1 MKPSSVLVSF
11 RRKSSFAVTALI
23 STFLVPIL
31 TSPVAMA
38 FGGGSGNPFGNGSFY
53 PNEGTF
59 QATIRGVN
67 LSGVAIFSTTSNG
80 GGGGMFT
87 VFSNG
92 NTYIGNTNGA
102 ISGDTISASFEA
114 SLPGSGTGT
123 STSTISS
130 VFGKTASTFTSG
142 GTNSTTTSATTG
154 AQTNSTTGQ
163 TNSTANTST
172 NTVTTGAQ
180 TNSTSG
186 QTNST
191 ANTSTNTV
199 STGAQT
205 KTTSGTTTT
214 GAQTNQTIPYGPT
227 GTGNIDPVTGLPALS
242 NNVEITGAQTN
253 TTATSTD
260 TGAQTNTTVN
270 DTGTSTVT
278 GPTSTVTGAQSN
290 TTVNDTG
297 TSTVT
302 GPTTTVTGEQTTTNT
317 STTVTPDQTT
327 DTYGLINTVATSK
340 YNDVLYASGSF
351 SATLAKTYPVQ
362 QFKGKGTMTFQTV
375 DTSGAVPTLASNTVA
390 INVNGVRT
398 SNTAGTYNPATVQV
412 PYVYT
417 TYQVQVN

>member
-1 MKPSSVLVSF
+1 MKSSSVLSRF

-23 STFLVPIL
+23 STFLLPVL

-38 FGGGSGNPFGNGSFY
+38 FGGGSGDPFGNGSFY

-67 LSGVAIFSTTSNG
+67 LSGVAVFSTTSSG

-114 SLPGSGTGT
+114 SLPGSGQGT

-130 VFGKTASTFTSG
+130 VFGKTASSFTSG

-154 AQTNSTTGQ
+154 AQTNSTAGQ
-163 TNSTANTST
+163 TNSTATTST

-186 QTNST
+186 TTIT
-191 ANTSTNTV
+191 A
-199 STGAQT
+199 
-205 KTTSGTTTT
+205 
-214 GAQTNQTIPYGPT
+214 AQTNQTISYGPT
-227 GTGNIDPVTGLPALS
+227 GTGTVDPTTGLPALS
-242 NNVEITGAQTN
+242 NNVVITGAQTN

-260 TGAQTNTTVN
+260 TGAQTNTTIN
-270 DTGTSTVT
+270 DTGTSTVIA
-278 GPTSTVTGAQSN
+278 PTS
-290 TTVNDTG
+290 
-297 TSTVT
+297 
-302 GPTTTVTGEQTTTNT
+302 TVTGEQTTTNT

-327 DTYGLINTVATSK
+327 DTYGLINTVATSS

-351 SATLAKTYPVQ
+351 SAKLAKTYPAQ
-362 QFKGKGTMTFQTV
+362 QFQGKGTMTFQAV
-375 DTSGAVPTLASNTVA
+375 DTSGAVPTLVYQTVA

-398 SNTAGTYNPATVQV
+398 SNTAGTYNPVTVEV
-412 PYVYT
+412 PYVHT
-417 TYQVQVN
+417 TYSVQ